1 MKRFFAIK
9 ILSVNS
15 GLLCYQDQ
23 FFHSLFSHILCLGN
37 EALHRNASKFTSELR
52 DDAVGTVLVAAFR
65 DLQVAEMSTCC
76 KDTFASCIRQ
86 IINITEFFEMIS
98 GYCFLQSL
106 YDVAVGC
113 SSKNSIDL
121 RNLLDNLFLV
131 SLCHTAGNDQCMAAS
146 CFFVFCHFKNGFHTL
161 FLGILDKT
169 AGIDHDC
176 ICLCF
181 IVCDLMTSGCKK
193 SQHFLRI
200 RQVLVTAKRDE

>member
-1 MKRFFAIK
+1 M
-9 ILSVNS
+9 
-15 GLLCYQDQ
+15 
-23 FFHSLFSHILCLGN
+23 
-37 EALHRNASKFTSELR
+37 
-52 DDAVGTVLVAAFR
+52 LVAAFR

-98 GYCFLQSL
+98 GYCFFQSL

-113 SSKNSIDL
+113 SSKNSINL
-121 RNLLDNLFLV
+121 RNLLNDLFLV

-146 CFFVFCHFKNGFHTL
+146 CFFVLCHFKNGFHTL

-176 ICLCF
+176 ICLRF

-193 SQHFLRI
+193 SQHFFGI